1 MNIFSKIIKK
11 LNNLDKQTST
21 TGSSDCRFAFGVED
35 YYKVKDTNNMLV
47 IGQVRGTVKLNT
59 PVVINNFG
67 VDEEYKINTKILH
80 IEFMEGSYEEIT
92 DKQVSLILEGVG
104 DKPLRVGSIIH
115 TEGIEFTEIYNAYI
129 SAIGDT
135 YVLLKDMV
143 LSQEDFDKMTITDLA
158 RMIDLFLFKVNKL
171 AAPDE
176 PKREKYKELLDKAY
190 RVLSDRILAS
200 EKIYAIFN
208 KNTGEPH
215 LFSETVARDDGS
227 YECTPPDIML
237 LTEAHVRFYNTMAQ
251 NPDFELKEILKGSDN
266 GIYNFL
272 GSSFYLD
279 GACGVRINNC
289 NFAIDASMLVK
300 KPNYENIPPSDIPIT
315 NPDLVRWLLLIGQ
328 MPKDETEDSSLIKG
342 LYYNFL
348 QMQLP
353 DAKFLVPMKTTD
365 GELKENGDCTATLK
379 KNISFVLATGKGK
392 NDKDMVQM
400 FTDWKR
406 LHMVFDETWNAMVQ
420 PIEGMIDMFDVEI
433 NPTQYL
439 AAGCYIDKSFFEAAK
454 EKLNK

>member
-21 TGSSDCRFAFGVED
+21 TGNSDCRFAFGVED

-47 IGQVRGTVKLNT
+47 IGQVRGTVKLNA

-92 DKQVSLILEGVG
+92 DKQVALILEGVG

-158 RMIDLFLFKVNKL
+158 TMIDLFLFKVKKL

-227 YECTPPDIML
+227 YEGTHQL
-237 LTEAHVRFYNTMAQ
+237 H
-251 NPDFELKEILKGSDN
+251 N
-266 GIYNFL
+266 GQP
-272 GSSFYLD
+272 G
-279 GACGVRINNC
+279 
-289 NFAIDASMLVK
+289 
-300 KPNYENIPPSDIPIT
+300 
-315 NPDLVRWLLLIGQ
+315 
-328 MPKDETEDSSLIKG
+328 
-342 LYYNFL
+342 
-348 QMQLP
+348 
-353 DAKFLVPMKTTD
+353 
-365 GELKENGDCTATLK
+365 TA
-379 KNISFVLATGKGK
+379 
-392 NDKDMVQM
+392 
-400 FTDWKR
+400 
-406 LHMVFDETWNAMVQ
+406 
-420 PIEGMIDMFDVEI
+420 
-433 NPTQYL
+433 
-439 AAGCYIDKSFFEAAK
+439 
-454 EKLNK
+454 